1 MLGTQLYTSDRHK
14 VKRAMKRMRAGRM
27 AGRRRHI
34 VKHVDQARQVMA
46 DIISKL
52 DHLDEEVDALAEPL
66 AAIEAS
72 ARAASQ

>member
-1 MLGTQLYTSDRHK
+1 MQVGLRD
-14 VKRAMKRMRAGRM
+14 
-27 AGRRRHI
+27 I
-34 VKHVDQARQVMA
+34 VKHVDQARQLMA